1 MGKSASKIM
10 EVLTV
15 PLQPIRYMVTNT
27 EKIILVT
34 YDYKYAQFIANT
46 IKKLD
51 KPANFYLRINTK

>member
-1 MGKSASKIM
+1 M
-10 EVLTV
+10 EVLAM
-15 PLQPIRYMVTNT
+15 PLQPIRYTVTNT